1 MSGRENKMKILEGTG
16 TSGGIAVGRARLL
29 AAPSAVKED
38 SPGKGTREE
47 TRRYRE
53 ASDAVRQEL
62 CRLRERA
69 AEAAGEAEAQIFE
82 IHALLL
88 EDPDFSGEILRL
100 LGGGAPAE
108 TAVRR
113 AGEML
118 AGEFEALGDPNIRE
132 RAADI
137 RDVSRRLLSALGG
150 GEEGLPGEED
160 PDGPVVLVA
169 DELTPS
175 DTLSLDRSRVA
186 GFVTRRG
193 SAASHVSILARA
205 MGIPAVVGIAAAPEL
220 EGRQLLVD
228 GDTGR
233 VTVDPDEAALSEARN
248 RRGAAARRLERL
260 RAGGFPPAETPGGI
274 RVELAGNIGAPGE
287 AQAVLENGGEAVG
300 LFRSEFLYLGRETPP
315 DEQTQYLAYREAL
328 ERMGGRRVVVR
339 TVDIGSDKRAPC
351 LDTGKEEN
359 PALGWRAIRI
369 CLDRRELFK
378 TQLRAL
384 LRASVH
390 GRLAVMFPMI
400 ASPGELR
407 GARELLG
414 EARAELTAEGTKT
427 GSVDVG
433 VMIETPAAAIL
444 SDQLAREADFFS
456 IGTNDLTQ
464 YTLAADRMN
473 ERIAGYY
480 RPADPAV
487 LRLMKLAAENARKN
501 GIWTGVCGESAADPA
516 LIPLYLAMGITEL
529 SMSPAAL
536 PEARER
542 VRSFDLEQAR
552 AALARALGEVE

>member
-1 MSGRENKMKILEGTG
+1 MKILEGTG

-88 EDPDFSGEILRL
+88 DDPDFSGEILRL

-248 RRGAAARRLERL
+248 RRGASARRLERL

-300 LFRSEFLYLGRETPP
+300 LFRSEFLYLGREMPP

-328 ERMGGRRVVVR
+328 ERMEGRRVVVR

-427 GSVDVG
+427 GSVEVG

>member
-1 MSGRENKMKILEGTG
+1 MKILEGTG